1 MKIEDV
7 SRGRKLVGKEERG
20 GYVGRCEGFGG
31 SKNCSSCFVRGL
43 ELFWLVGSI
52 VS

>member
-43 ELFWLVGSI
+43 ELFWLIGSI